1 MSCSFSVSKPSRPNQ
16 LLGGLS
22 GKLTEHEDMCQSI
35 YTVMHKLIEFETQS
49 VMHTSQVVDVITSR
63 RNGRGLDQA
72 PK

>member
-16 LLGGLS
+16 LLGGLP